1 MLPPL
6 PQACLNLTPGR
17 VLSAT
22 ERAELWRVV
31 TSSDR
36 WQALTTEAKE
46 LDRLAVPLYKEMLC
60 SNPFY
65 KAREHDSH
73 FWSQYVGSRV
83 VEARELVALRGMAL
97 TLSPTRDHGAR
108 SFVEPGR
115 A

>member
-1 MLPPL
+1 M
-6 PQACLNLTPGR
+6 
-17 VLSAT
+17 
-22 ERAELWRVV
+22 

-83 VEARELVALRGMAL
+83 VEARELVASR
-97 TLSPTRDHGAR
+97 AR
-108 SFVEPGR
+108 STPEQPTPT
-115 A
+115 